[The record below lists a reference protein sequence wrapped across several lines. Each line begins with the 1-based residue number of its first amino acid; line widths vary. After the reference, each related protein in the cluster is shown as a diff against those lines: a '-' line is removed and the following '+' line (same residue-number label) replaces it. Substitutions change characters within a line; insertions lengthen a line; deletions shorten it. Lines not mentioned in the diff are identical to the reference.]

1 MVLTSLRRVGIAGAL
16 AAMVAPG
23 IALAAAAGA
32 VPATRAVGTWDLK
45 LEDGSRQCRI
55 MLRSDIL
62 DSGYAVGMPMGCH
75 HAFPMLSTVAIWIET
90 GEGQIQLA
98 DTAGQPLL
106 IMAPAADGV
115 MTGTGPEGN
124 LFRLEP
130 VGPHK
135 AVVLKLA
142 AKARAPAAAE
152 PTVAAAP
159 AQRRPVVTPAEVA
172 GHYAVMR
179 DKTRDTGCMVTL
191 DAKAHGPKG
200 TLKANLAPACRDQGI
215 MIFDPVGWEMIGG
228 RLVLMARKGHTTKL
242 DMQDDGTWLKDPKD
256 GKSLGLK
263 RL

>member
-1 MVLTSLRRVGIAGAL
+1 MVLTSLCRMGIAGAL
-16 AAMVAPG
+16 ALMAVP
-23 IALAAAAGA
+23 LAAAGT
-32 VPATRAVGTWDLK
+32 VPPTRAVGTWDLK

-55 MLRSDIL
+55 MLRPDIL
-62 DSGYAVGMPMGCH
+62 DSGYAVGMPTGCH
-75 HAFPMLSTVAIWIET
+75 RAFPMLTAVAVWIET
-90 GEGQIQLA
+90 GDGQIQLA

-106 IMAPAADGV
+106 IMAPAADGA

-124 LFRLEP
+124 QFRLEP

-135 AVVLKLA
+135 AVVLKVA
-142 AKARAPAAAE
+142 AKAKAPAAAE
-152 PTVAAAP
+152 PPVVAAP
-159 AQRRPVVTPAEVA
+159 QRHPVVSPAEVA

-191 DAKAHGPKG
+191 DAKARGPKG

-215 MIFDPVGWEMIGG
+215 VIFDPVGWEMVGG

-242 DMQDDGTWLKDPKD
+242 DLQEDGSWLKDPKD
-256 GKSLGLK
+256 GKGLGLK